1 MTNAR
6 PEGPRG
12 RPTSSPHET
21 TADLRR
27 QLVHTQRELSIT
39 RRYLH
44 RVQREQGLE
53 LTKYFAMPRY
63 GKLEHR
69 PLILGFGPSS
79 GARSGLPFDDEHGDN
94 MCEVFGLS
102 GFQHLLNNFKIRNVF
117 LHPADDLLHVDRGRE
132 AMDRAI
138 ANHAARHLFA
148 GRVVIIVGQDAR
160 RACRIDPAFE
170 EIGFIDPAV
179 LPGAPGAVL
188 LVPDIGHPRSWDRAR
203 REKLWLVLAIAMM
216 AARLPCDDVMSVAR
230 SVVAGEE
237 MPAVW
242 RSLPGGEA
250 WPFPGLASIAR
261 GLDLWMTLAAVGLA
275 APPNLTKGAWMPT
288 DAGSFRMHATGGFAM
303 LTGTSARAEVRVF
316 EYSAKAGPSFYA
328 AGRRG
333 DCRRM
338 AEEYMFDRR
347 DWDHPFRAVDERLK
361 AGAA

>member
-94 MCEVFGLS
+94 LCEVFGLS
-102 GFQHLLNNFKIRNVF
+102 GFQHLLNNFKIRNLF
-117 LHPADDLLHVDRGRE
+117 LHPADDLLHIDRGRE

-179 LPGAPGAVL
+179 LPGAAHVL
-188 LVPDIGHPRSWDRAR
+188 LVPDIGHPRSWARER
-203 REKLWLVLAIAMM
+203 REKLWHVLALAMM
-216 AARLPCDDVMSVAR
+216 AARLPCHDAMLEAHR
-230 SVVAGEE
+230 IVAGDASE
-237 MPAVW
+237 VW
-242 RSLPGGEA
+242 QSLPGSEA
-250 WPFPGLASIAR
+250 WPFPTCPISR
-261 GLDLWMTLAAVGLA
+261 AAWTCG
-275 APPNLTKGAWMPT
+275 
-288 DAGSFRMHATGGFAM
+288 
-303 LTGTSARAEVRVF
+303 
-316 EYSAKAGPSFYA
+316 
-328 AGRRG
+328 
-333 DCRRM
+333 
-338 AEEYMFDRR
+338 
-347 DWDHPFRAVDERLK
+347 
-361 AGAA
+361 